1 MAKGKRG
8 KKEKKNVAERNPD
21 GTFVKGVSGNPAG
34 RPPSKRNQITT
45 LKQDLE
51 IAIRQNVKPHQIHA
65 IVDKMI
71 DLAINEGSVGAA
83 KLILDKTVSNA
94 KDDEEVKHD
103 GGGVRVI
110 IENVTVGRKPE
121 TIEAETAEYSEVED
135 TK

>member
-1 MAKGKRG
+1 MTSGEE
-8 KKEKKNVAERNPD
+8 EKKAVLERNPD
-21 GTFVKGVSGNPAG
+21 GTFLKGISGNPSG

-51 IAIRQNVKPHQIHA
+51 IAIRKNVQPHQIQA
-65 IVDKMI
+65 IVAKMI

-110 IENVTVGRKPE
+110 IENVTVGRKLE
-121 TIEAETAEYSEVED
+121 TIEADEAEYSEVED